1 MKVHCEECGKKY
13 WIDST
18 DIKGKGI
25 WFRCKECDHVTII
38 PKSAATSASD
48 VTATPERGQRPKSTP
63 ITASPPGS
71 TSAASLAKSS
81 SVVRKTDGPQLI
93 GSDSAV
99 GGNLGASRTKK
110 RRTSLVTKFFLFLVL
125 PFVVIY
131 GIIIFL
137 TIAKMDDMSRIMVD
151 KSSLAVMDVVRSSIK
166 EKARSVARQTRQYIF
181 TNLDLKKEAFNRD
194 VYFKKVAVQKIG
206 ENGYTALY
214 EMPKEGGEWRMWA
227 HIDPKV
233 VGVNMASFK
242 ETMGSNFDDFWRIIS
257 GVRGDK
263 ESEGIYTSE
272 DIDGKLRPKLMFCS
286 PIEGT
291 PYVIAATAYVGDF
304 IAPVKN
310 IQTKM
315 RELTSNTT
323 LWAIIMMAIGLILNA
338 VVIFIYGRGITG
350 QIINLSDVADRIS
363 VGELDAAIDLKSND
377 EIGELGEAIARMQSS
392 LRISIQRMRKRR

>member
-1 MKVHCEECGKKY
+1 MKVNCEECGKKY
-13 WIDST
+13 WIDSA
-18 DIKGKGI
+18 DIKGKGV
-25 WFRCKECDHVTII
+25 WFRCKACNHITII
-38 PKSAATSASD
+38 SKSRITPATDAAA
-48 VTATPERGQRPKSTP
+48 APTPEQKQRSESNS
-63 ITASPPGS
+63 ITTSP
-71 TSAASLAKSS
+71 SS
-81 SVVRKTDGPQLI
+81 STAREADGPQLV
-93 GSDSAV
+93 GSDSAA
-99 GGNLGASRTKK
+99 GGNRRRSRPK
-110 RRTSLVTKFFLFLVL
+110 RRYTSLITKFLLFLVL

-137 TIAKMDDMSRIMVD
+137 TIAKMGDMSRIMVD
-151 KSSLAVMDVVRSSIK
+151 KSSIAVMDVVRSSIK
-166 EKARSVARQTRQYIF
+166 EKARSVARQTRQYLF

-214 EMPKEGGEWRMWA
+214 EMPEEGGEWRMWA

-242 ETMGSNFDDFWRIIS
+242 TTMGSNFDDFWRIIR
-257 GVRGDK
+257 GVHGGK

-272 DIDGKLRPKLMFCS
+272 DIDGKMRPKLMFCS

-291 PYVIAATAYVGDF
+291 PYVIAAVAYVGEF

-315 RELTSNTT
+315 RELTGNTT
-323 LWAIIMMAIGLILNA
+323 IWAIIMMAIGLILNA

-350 QIINLSDVADRIS
+350 RIIYLSDVADRIS
-363 VGELDAAIDLKSND
+363 VGELDAEIDLKSND
-377 EIGELGEAIARMQSS
+377 EIGELSEAIARMQSS
-392 LRISIQRMRKRR
+392 LNISIQRMRKRR